1 MQCASRP
8 ALIMSHARH
17 LHSRPSLSRAVLWS
31 YLPTPVRYTIGL
43 ALQEGLVEYYSSLR
57 QRGHESRSDG
67 LLLLLEHTPV
77 YTTGRRDLARQ
88 DEASQAREREIQ
100 AEAERLR
107 LTGADY
113 VRTQRGGQ
121 TTYHGP
127 GQLVGYPILDTSLL
141 AMSTREY
148 VDALQRFQVGLLR
161 SRGVRT
167 IDSPHTG
174 VFTSESAKIASIGIQ
189 IRHRISSHGFSINIE
204 DRVRSRFAEIVA
216 CGLADVRATSV
227 ESQTGTALSVRD
239 IVPQAVSTFGQTFNR
254 EMVQLSEQDH
264 PELQELI
271 YRHTNNG

>member
-239 IVPQAVSTFGQTFNR
+239 IVPQAVRPS
-254 EMVQLSEQDH
+254 
-264 PELQELI
+264 
-271 YRHTNNG
+271 